1 MTRITRVGGVSNTCL
16 GLIKEDNHLKDG
28 NHSGER
34 AISWKKEVKASRV
47 VADLPG

>member
-1 MTRITRVGGVSNTCL
+1 MGGISDTCL
-16 GLIKEDNHLKDG
+16 GLIKEDNHLEDG

-34 AISWKKEVKASRV
+34 VVSLKKEVKASRV